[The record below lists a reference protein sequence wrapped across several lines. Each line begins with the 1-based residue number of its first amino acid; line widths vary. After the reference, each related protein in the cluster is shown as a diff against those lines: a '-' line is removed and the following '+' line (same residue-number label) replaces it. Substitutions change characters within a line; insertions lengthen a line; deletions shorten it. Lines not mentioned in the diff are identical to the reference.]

1 MASPKTKRILKTLGI
16 KQDKPK
22 ELVGHEDATKPFR
35 YKPGDSRLKNNK
47 GAQLQII
54 PPRAQANERKR
65 MNELIK
71 DFQHIPLAKE
81 LATALGIEGEATLVE
96 AVTMGLYLAAIR
108 GDINATKLIQAVTEH
123 KDFTTTTP
131 PAIRI
136 KIVDPKNQ
144 QLNLPAPE
152 AEVAPGEEQPA
163 EEQPPFAD
171 TKEN

>member
-1 MASPKTKRILKTLGI
+1 
-16 KQDKPK
+16 
-22 ELVGHEDATKPFR
+22 
-35 YKPGDSRLKNNK
+35 
-47 GAQLQII
+47 
-54 PPRAQANERKR
+54 

-96 AVTMGLYLAAIR
+96 AVTMGLYLAAIK
-108 GDINATKLIQAVTEH
+108 GDINATKLIQTVTEH

-131 PAIRI
+131 PSIRI
-136 KIVDPKNQ
+136 KIVDPKNNL

-152 AEVAPGEEQPA
+152 EQPEPEVQP